1 MKKILQ
7 FNLKF
12 FWFAPIL
19 LLLLAG
25 FGVKYSTK
33 LKINLDLAGLL
44 PENSESIQEMNHVVS
59 KVGGGGYI
67 IVLVGPI
74 TNPEAKLTEIDEKI
88 KNLKDVKYTYYE
100 REEYMLKDKALYIIP
115 RREFKKL
122 TDYARILFAKG
133 PVDTTGLGLVDESDR
148 DDQLKEANNFF
159 NKLKSRTS
167 SDRYFLSSDKKY
179 AMLLVRPTFDSTD
192 LIRSKNLA
200 DNIRVGIDSLFK
212 DSDELKFPYSLS
224 GRYVEK
230 AEEEKQYE
238 KDISSTA
245 IMSNIAI
252 TILLVWG
259 IGTFRGALAT
269 AFTVLFAMCVTGGL
283 AYFFV
288 GQINI
293 LTGFLLAI
301 LSGIGSKFGIH
312 LIRRY
317 YQEREKG
324 LSREVATRN
333 TYFHLSRRALFSSAL
348 TSSCSFFI
356 LAFSKF
362 RGFSELGIFAGTGI
376 IVIYSVFV
384 LSFPMIAKVLPERSA
399 NGKRGHFT
407 LGKYPFSLNWIKV
420 LPFFAPLFIFGL
432 TRAYFEYDFEKL
444 HSFPPAIQ
452 KINEMTDKIFGRAIS
467 PSAILARDK
476 DQVMALTEWLR
487 SDENAGTIDQVVSMY
502 DLVPPDMQKRAERIA
517 KIRTYVYKV
526 DPKELEEKSG
536 IKKENIYKWV
546 NATPYDRSIIP
557 RAINDNFGTDGNII
571 IVFPKE
577 RQGNYDAITR
587 YATTLS
593 NAKKEFPGMEV
604 GSDTLVFAEIL
615 KHIIEDGKLVLFLF
629 LAGAFLIFWFD
640 FKNIRDALILEAQL
654 LCCVILLVA
663 LMGLFKIPFT
673 ILNVAMIPEVLA
685 AGIDM
690 GVHMRHRENEG
701 HTSLDSARLISH
713 AVQLGAFTSILGF
726 GSLLFASSKML
737 QGIAW
742 ISILGQVSSYFVCM
756 FAAPLLK
763 DYFNKHYR
771 EIADTRETGI

>member
-12 FWFAPIL
+12 YWLAPIL
-19 LLLLAG
+19 LILLAA
-25 FGVKYSTK
+25 FGVHYSSK
-33 LKINLDLAGLL
+33 LKINLDLAALL

-67 IVLVGPI
+67 IVLIGPI
-74 TNPEAKLTEIDEKI
+74 TNPESKLTLIDSKI
-88 KNLKDVKYTYYE
+88 KDLQDVKYTYFE

-115 RREFKKL
+115 RKAFKKL
-122 TDYARILFAKG
+122 TDYARIIFSKG

-148 DDQLKEANNFF
+148 DDQIKEANNFF

-167 SDRYFLSSDKKY
+167 SDRYFLSKDKKY
-179 AMLLVRPTFDSTD
+179 VMLLVRPTFDSTD

-200 DNIRVGIDSLFK
+200 DNIRKGIDSIFK
-212 DSDELKFPYSLS
+212 DDENARFPYSLS

-238 KDISSTA
+238 KDITKTA
-245 IMSNIAI
+245 IISNIAI
-252 TILLVWG
+252 VILLVWG

-269 AFTVLFAMCVTGGL
+269 AFTVMLAMCITGGL
-283 AYFFV
+283 AYFFI

-312 LIRRY
+312 FIRRY

-324 LSREVATRN
+324 LTKEIATRN

-348 TSSCSFFI
+348 TASCSFFI
-356 LAFSKF
+356 LTLSKF

-376 IVIYSVFV
+376 IVIYLVFV
-384 LSFPMIAKVLPERSA
+384 MSFPMIACILPEKTAAQR
-399 NGKRGHFT
+399 RRRRFI
-407 LGKYPFSLNWIKV
+407 LGKYPFTPNLVKV
-420 LPFFAPLFIFGL
+420 LPIFIPIFIFGL
-432 TRAYFEYDFEKL
+432 FKAYFEYDFDKL
-444 HSFPPAIQ
+444 HSFPPEIQ
-452 KINEMTDKIFGRAIS
+452 RINDLTDSIFGRAIS

-476 DQVMALTEWLR
+476 EQVIALSEWLR
-487 SDENAGTIDQVVSMY
+487 SDDNAKTIDQVVSLY
-502 DLVPPDMQKRAERIA
+502 DLVPPDMKKRAERIA
-517 KIRTYVYKV
+517 KIRSYVYKV

-536 IKKENIYKWV
+536 IPKEDIYKWI

-557 RAINDNFGTDGNII
+557 RAINDNFGKDGNII

-577 RQGNYDAITR
+577 KQSHYNSIIR
-587 YATTLS
+587 YANTLTE
-593 NAKKEFPGMEV
+593 AKKEFPGMEV

-615 KHIIEDGKLVLFLF
+615 KHIIEDGKLVLALFLF
-629 LAGAFLIFWFD
+629 GAFLIFWLD
-640 FKNIRDALILEAQL
+640 FRKFKDALFLELQLIL
-654 LCCVILLVA
+654 CVVILVA
-663 LMGLFKIPFT
+663 LMGLFQIPFT

-690 GVHMRHRENEG
+690 GVHMRHREKEG
-701 HTSLDSARLISH
+701 HSSLESARLISH

-726 GSLLFASSKML
+726 GSLAFASSKML

-756 FAAPLLK
+756 LAFPLTK
-763 DYFNKHYR
+763 DWFNKHYKVI
-771 EIADTRETGI
+771 ESTK

>member
-1 MKKILQ
+1 MKKLLK

-12 FWFAPIL
+12 YWLAPIL
-19 LLLLAG
+19 LIFLAA
-25 FGVKYSTK
+25 FGVKYSSK

-59 KVGGGGYI
+59 EVGGGGYI

-74 TNPEAKLTEIDEKI
+74 TNPEAKLTLIDEKI
-88 KNLKDVKYTYYE
+88 KDIQDVKYTYYE
-100 REEYMLKDKALYIIP
+100 REEFMMKDKALYIIP
-115 RREFKKL
+115 KKDFKNL
-122 TDYARILFAKG
+122 TNYARILFSKEA
-133 PVDTTGLGLVDESDR
+133 VDTTGLGLVDESDR
-148 DDQLKEANNFF
+148 ADQVKEANEFF
-159 NKLKSRTS
+159 TKLKNRTNGG
-167 SDRYFLSSDKKY
+167 RYFLSKDKKY

-192 LIRSKNLA
+192 LIRSKNLG
-200 DNIRVGIDSLFK
+200 DNIRAKINTIFANDAA
-212 DSDELKFPYSLS
+212 LKFPFSLS

-238 KDISSTA
+238 KDITSTA

-269 AFTVLFAMCVTGGL
+269 AFTVMLAMCITGGL

-317 YQEREKG
+317 YQERENG
-324 LSREVATRN
+324 LNREIATRN

-348 TSSCSFFI
+348 TASCSFFI

-362 RGFSELGIFAGTGI
+362 RGFSELGIIAGTGI

-384 LSFPMIAKVLPERSA
+384 LAFPMMSRLLPERSA
-399 NGKRGHFT
+399 TGKRGHFT
-407 LGKYPFSLNWIKV
+407 LGKYPFTKSFVKYLPIF
-420 LPFFAPLFIFGL
+420 LPFLIYGL
-432 TRAYFEYDFEKL
+432 TKAYFEYDFEKL

-452 KINEMTDKIFGRAIS
+452 RINEMTDSIFGRAIS

-476 DQVMALTEWLR
+476 EQVIALSEWLR
-487 SDENAGTIDQVVSMY
+487 SDENSQTVDQVVSMY
-502 DLVPPDMQKRAERIA
+502 DLVPPDMDKRAEKIA
-517 KIRTYVYKV
+517 KIRSYVNKV

-536 IKKENIYKWV
+536 ISKENIFKWL
-546 NATPYDRSIIP
+546 NAPTYDRSIIP
-557 RAINDNFGTDGNII
+557 RAINDNFGKEGNII

-577 RQGNYDAITR
+577 KQGNYDAITR
-587 YATTLS
+587 YANTLAQ
-593 NAKKEFPGMEV
+593 AKKEFPGMEV

-615 KHIIEDGKLVLFLF
+615 KNINEDGKLVLCL
-629 LAGAFLIFWFD
+629 LLIGAFLIFWLD
-640 FKNIRDALILEAQL
+640 FKFMKDALILEMQL
-654 LCCVILLVA
+654 ICCVLVLVA
-663 LMGLFKIPFT
+663 LMGLFHIPFT

-690 GVHMRHRENEG
+690 GVHMRHREKEG
-701 HTSLDSARLISH
+701 LTSLQSARLTSH
-713 AVQLGAFTSILGF
+713 AVQLGALTSILGF
-726 GSLLFASSKML
+726 GSLLFTSSKML

-756 FAAPLLK
+756 TAFPLIK
-763 DYFNKHYR
+763 DWIKANYIGAK
-771 EIADTRETGI
+771 

>member
-7 FNLKF
+7 FNLKY
-12 FWFAPIL
+12 FWLAPLFLVLFA
-19 LLLLAG
+19 A
-25 FGVKYSTK
+25 FGVKYSSK

-59 KVGGGGYI
+59 KVGGGGYV
-67 IVLVGPI
+67 IVLIGPI
-74 TNPEAKLTEIDEKI
+74 TNPESKLTLIDSKI
-88 KNLKDVKYTYYE
+88 KDLPDVKYTYFE
-100 REEYMLKDKALYIIP
+100 REEFMLQDKALYIIP
-115 RREFKKL
+115 RKDFKKL

-148 DDQLKEANNFF
+148 EDQLKEANNFF
-159 NKLKSRTS
+159 TKLKNRTS
-167 SDRYFLSSDKKY
+167 TGRYFLSKDKKY

-192 LIRSKNLA
+192 LVRSKVLA
-200 DNIRVGIDSLFK
+200 ENIKNQINSLFTE
-212 DSDELKFPYSLS
+212 DASNKFPYSLS

-238 KDISSTA
+238 KDITSTA
-245 IMSNIAI
+245 IISQIAI

-269 AFTVLFAMCVTGGL
+269 ALTVMLAMCLTGGL
-283 AYFFV
+283 AYFFI
-288 GQINI
+288 GQINV

-333 TYFHLSRRALFSSAL
+333 TYFHLSRRALFSSAM
-348 TSSCSFFI
+348 TASCSFFI
-356 LAFSKF
+356 LALSKF

-376 IVIYSVFV
+376 IVTYLVFV
-384 LSFPMIAKVLPERSA
+384 LAFPIIARILPDRSA
-399 NGKRGHFT
+399 TGRRGHFS
-407 LGKYPFSLNWIKV
+407 LGKYPFTPKWLKV
-420 LPFFAPLFIFGL
+420 LPLFIPLFIYGL
-432 TRAYFEYDFEKL
+432 SKSYFEYDFEKL
-444 HSFPPAIQ
+444 HSFPPAIER
-452 KINEMTDKIFGRAIS
+452 INEMTDSIFGRAIS

-476 DQVMALTEWLR
+476 DQVIALSEWLR
-487 SDENAGTIDQVVSMY
+487 SDDNAQTIDQVVSMY
-502 DLVPPDMQKRAERIA
+502 DLVPPDMKKRAERIA
-517 KIRTYVYKV
+517 KIRGYVYKV

-536 IKKENIYKWV
+536 ISKESIYKWI
-546 NATPYDRSIIP
+546 NAPMYDRLIIP
-557 RAINDNFGTDGNII
+557 RAINDNFGKDGNII

-587 YATTLS
+587 YANTLAD
-593 NAKKEFPGMEV
+593 AKKEFPGMEV

-615 KHIIEDGKLVLFLF
+615 KHIIEDGKLVLGLF
-629 LAGAFLIFWFD
+629 LLGAFLIFWMD
-640 FKNIRDALILEAQL
+640 FKKIKDALILEMQL
-654 LCCVILLVA
+654 IFCVLLLVA
-663 LMGLFKIPFT
+663 FMGLFHIPFT

-690 GVHMRHRENEG
+690 GVHMRHREKEG
-701 HTSLDSARLISH
+701 HTSLESARLISH
-713 AVQLGAFTSILGF
+713 AVQLGAFTSIIGF

-756 FAAPLLK
+756 LAFPLIR
-763 DYFNKHYR
+763 DWFNLNYR
-771 EIADTRETGI
+771 EIKKRA

>member
-12 FWFAPIL
+12 FWLAPIL
-19 LLLLAG
+19 LVLLAG
-25 FGVKYSTK
+25 FGVKYSSK

-44 PENSESIQEMNHVVS
+44 PENSDSIQEMNHVVS

-67 IVLVGPI
+67 IVLIGPI
-74 TNPEAKLTEIDEKI
+74 TNPESKLTLIDEKI
-88 KNLKDVKYTYYE
+88 KDIKDVKYTYYE

-115 RREFKKL
+115 RKDFKKL

-148 DDQLKEANNFF
+148 EDQIKEANKFF
-159 NKLKSRTS
+159 NKLRSRTS
-167 SDRYFLSSDKKY
+167 SDRYFLSKDKKY
-179 AMLLVRPTFDSTD
+179 SND
-192 LIRSKNLA
+192 LKMPKKPA
-200 DNIRVGIDSLFK
+200 NIRVGIESIFK
-212 DSDELKFPYSLS
+212 DSPETLFPYSLS

-238 KDISSTA
+238 KDISTTA

-269 AFTVLFAMCVTGGL
+269 AFTVIFAMCVTGGL

-324 LSREVATRN
+324 LDRETATKN

-376 IVIYSVFV
+376 IVIYLVFI
-384 LSFPMIAKVLPERSA
+384 LAFPMIARILPERSA
-399 NGKRGHFT
+399 TGKRGHFT
-407 LGKYPFSLNWIKV
+407 LGKYPFTLNWIKI
-420 LPFFAPLFIFGL
+420 LPIFVPLIIFGL
-432 TRAYFEYDFEKL
+432 SKAYFEYDFEKL

-452 KINEMTDKIFGRAIS
+452 KINQMTDNIFGRAIS

-487 SDENAGTIDQVVSMY
+487 SDENSETIDQVVSMY
-502 DLVPPDMQKRAERIA
+502 DLVPPDMQVRANRIA
-517 KIRTYVYKV
+517 KIRSYVYQV

-536 IKKENIYKWV
+536 IKKEDIYKWI
-546 NATPYDRSIIP
+546 NATPYTRSIIP
-557 RAINDNFGTDGNII
+557 RAINDNFGVDGNII

-577 RQGNYDAITR
+577 RQGNYEAITR
-587 YATTLS
+587 YATTLA

-615 KHIIEDGKLVLFLF
+615 KHIIEDGKIVLLLFLV
-629 LAGAFLIFWFD
+629 GAFLIFWFD
-640 FKNIRDALILEAQL
+640 FKEIKDALILEAQL
-654 LCCVILLVA
+654 ICCVILLVA

-690 GVHMRHRENEG
+690 GVHMRHREKEG
-701 HTSLDSARLISH
+701 HSSLDSARLISH

-756 FAAPLLK
+756 FAFPMLK

-771 EIADTRETGI
+771 EVADADKASI

>member
-12 FWFAPIL
+12 YWLAPIL
-19 LLLLAG
+19 LILLATL
-25 FGVKYSTK
+25 GVKYSSK
-33 LKINLDLAGLL
+33 LKINLDLAALL

-67 IVLVGPI
+67 VVLIGPI
-74 TNPEAKLTEIDEKI
+74 TNPESKLTLIDSKI
-88 KNLKDVKYTYYE
+88 KDLKDVKYTYFE
-100 REEYMLKDKALYIIP
+100 REEFMLKDKALYIIP
-115 RREFKKL
+115 RKDFKKL
-122 TDYARILFAKG
+122 TDYARILFSKG

-148 DDQLKEANNFF
+148 EDQIKEANNFF

-167 SDRYFLSSDKKY
+167 ADRYFLSKDKKY

-200 DNIRVGIDSLFK
+200 DNIRNGIDSIFK
-212 DSDELKFPYSLS
+212 DSDEAHFPYSLS

-238 KDISSTA
+238 KDITKTA
-245 IMSNIAI
+245 ILSNIAI

-259 IGTFRGALAT
+259 IGTFRGAIAT
-269 AFTVLFAMCVTGGL
+269 AFTVLLAMCITGGL

-288 GQINI
+288 GQINV

-324 LSREVATRN
+324 LDKEVATRN

-348 TSSCSFFI
+348 TASCSFFI
-356 LAFSKF
+356 LTLSKF
-362 RGFSELGIFAGTGI
+362 RGFSELGTFAGTGI
-376 IVIYSVFV
+376 IVIYLVFV
-384 LSFPMIAKVLPERSA
+384 LAFPMIARILPERSA
-399 NGKRGHFT
+399 SQIRRRRFI
-407 LGKYPFSLNWIKV
+407 LGKYPFNLKV
-420 LPFFAPLFIFGL
+420 VKFLPIFIPIILFGL
-432 TRAYFEYDFEKL
+432 YRAYFEYDFDKL

-452 KINEMTDKIFGRAIS
+452 KINEMTDSIFGRAIS

-476 DQVMALTEWLR
+476 DQVIALTEWLR
-487 SDENAGTIDQVVSMY
+487 SDENAQTIDQVVSMY
-502 DLVPPDMQKRAERIA
+502 DLVPPDMKKRAERIA
-517 KIRTYVYKV
+517 KIRTYVYNV

-536 IKKENIYKWV
+536 IPKENIYKWI

-577 RQGNYDAITR
+577 KQSHYNAIIK
-587 YATTLS
+587 YANTLAE
-593 NAKKEFPGMEV
+593 AKKEFPGMEV

-615 KHIIEDGKLVLFLF
+615 KHIIEDGKLVLALF
-629 LAGAFLIFWFD
+629 LLGAFLIFWLD
-640 FKNIRDALILEAQL
+640 FRKFKDALLLEVQLIL
-654 LCCVILLVA
+654 CVVVLVA
-663 LMGLFKIPFT
+663 LMGLFGIPFT

-690 GVHMRHRENEG
+690 GVHMRHREKEG
-701 HTSLDSARLISH
+701 HSSLESARLISH

-726 GSLLFASSKML
+726 GSLLFASSIML

-742 ISILGQVSSYFVCM
+742 ISILGQLSSYFVCM
-756 FAAPLLK
+756 LTFPLVR
-763 DYFNKHYR
+763 DWFNKHYR
-771 EIADTRETGI
+771 QVESVQ